1 MTAVASPYCG
11 IRSFRGGRPCQSAAW
26 GRMNPVMTMRKLT
39 PLLATALAFA
49 GVVGAAASPQAQ
61 TAARRQYVTESQ
73 CAGTPSTTVRM
84 APNYCLGLVWQGAGA
99 DGPLMPRGLMQ
110 LADGDWLVTDLG
122 AWSAGRGA
130 VWRLSVGSDGAASW
144 RRLARGLSMPHTV
157 ARGPDGRIYVSEM
170 NRILTLD
177 PDAADPAASVRTV
190 IGGLPDNQLHDNRH
204 PLSSFVF
211 DGNGDLLVNVGA
223 PTDRCVDPSGKPLVD
238 ATGACIDS
246 AATAQV
252 RRHAYLGR
260 GRWSEDSTVFASGLR
275 NSIAL
280 VRHPSGTILQ
290 GENSVDLTTPDHP
303 YDEINVLRQGGDY
316 GWPYCV
322 DLATPL
328 PGWSAAQSRCSQ
340 RASPVALL
348 PPHAAPLDLI
358 YYEGTMFPELRG
370 RLLMTWHGYRRAG
383 GRIVAAETD
392 GQGVPLVDRGGRY
405 AIYPRGSLAYPAG
418 APSIRGKVLTPGWNR
433 IADRQPQGA
442 PVVMAVARDGSIWVT
457 DDKNRAILRIARP

>member
-1 MTAVASPYCG
+1 MRPLTLFFAASLSLVA
-11 IRSFRGGRPCQSAAW
+11 AA
-26 GRMNPVMTMRKLT
+26 
-39 PLLATALAFA
+39 ATAD
-49 GVVGAAASPQAQ
+49 AAAAQ
-61 TAARRQYVTESQ
+61 TASRRQYGVEGA
-73 CAGTPSTTVRM
+73 CAGTPATTVRM
-84 APNYCLGLVWQGAGA
+84 APGYCMGLVWQGAGVE
-99 DGPLMPRGLMQ
+99 GPQMPRGLMQ
-110 LADGDWLVTDLG
+110 LENGDWLVTDLG
-122 AWSAGRGA
+122 AWTAGRGA
-130 VWRLSVGSDGAASW
+130 VWRLSVARDGSANW

-177 PDAADPAASVRTV
+177 PDAADLAASVRTV

-223 PTDRCVDPSGKPLVD
+223 PTDRCVDPSGKPLVN
-238 ATGACIDS
+238 TSGACIDS
-246 AATAQV
+246 ATTAQV
-252 RRHAYLGR
+252 RRHAYLGQ

-280 VRHPSGTILQ
+280 VRHRSGTILQ

-322 DLATPL
+322 DMATPL
-328 PGWSAAQSRCSQ
+328 PGWSTAQSRCGQ
-340 RASPVALL
+340 RLSPVALL

-358 YYEGTMFPELRG
+358 YYEGAMFPELRG
-370 RLLMTWHGYRRAG
+370 RLLMTWHGYRRAA

-392 GQGVPLVDRGGRY
+392 AQGVPLVDRGGRY
-405 AIYPRGSLAYPAG
+405 AIYPRGSLPFPAR